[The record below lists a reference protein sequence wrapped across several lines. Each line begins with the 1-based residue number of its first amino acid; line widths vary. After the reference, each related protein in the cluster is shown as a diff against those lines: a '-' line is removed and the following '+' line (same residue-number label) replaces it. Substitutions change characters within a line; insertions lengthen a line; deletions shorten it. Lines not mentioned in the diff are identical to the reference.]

1 MTRSFDIRITAARET
16 GFVVWEAGEVI
27 AAFANPQELAVWIE
41 QRGMQVAGE
50 AEQMAA
56 DLDGLPN
63 IVSRPRTQPKRPWL
77 RGVIGGE

>member
-1 MTRSFDIRITAARET
+1 MTRSLDIRITAARET
-16 GFVVWEAGEVI
+16 GFVVWEAGDVV
-27 AAFANPQELAVWIE
+27 AAFANPQELAVWVE

-56 DLDGLPN
+56 DLSMPN
-63 IVSRPRTQPKRPWL
+63 VISRPRTQPKRPWL